1 MFGYNHP
8 NLKEL
13 LGYPYLTWVIALA
26 TVRIVPE
33 GVCRD
38 LAMFGYYAVCINLAI
53 VPSVFLI
60 KQFQEQ
66 MYSNEPSDAPTQDN
80 QPVKAYLDMNKA
92 DAAGNVFAQA
102 TDNLKVNAVMA
113 FNKTLIEQYQG
124 GLEVNLTEAFWLN
137 KQPGADESKWIKA
150 GGVGRADFVDMLERG
165 VLWGAYK
172 KVGGQGKRVHSDW
185 RKISQ
190 LAQGYPLPRFDQLPK
205 Q

>member
-1 MFGYNHP
+1 MFGYNP
-8 NLKEL
+8 PTLEKYIAVPFGFGL
-13 LGYPYLTWVIALA
+13 LAY
-26 TVRIVPE
+26 
-33 GVCRD
+33 
-38 LAMFGYYAVCINLAI
+38 AI
-53 VPSVFLI
+53 VRLFPSPEAIFFFAAIEINVAIIPAIFLI
-60 KQFQEQ
+60 RQFADYEKDQDTPAPNNPPVVKQ
-66 MYSNEPSDAPTQDN
+66 
-80 QPVKAYLDMNKA
+80 YLDMNKA
-92 DAAGNVFAQA
+92 DERGNVYALV
-102 TDNLKVNAVMA
+102 TDNLKVNAVMQ

-124 GLEVNLTEAFWLN
+124 KLEVNLTESFWLN